1 MDNLK
6 WSDLCLGILYFGGL
20 FLRQHHQIKR
30 NGNDE
35 MTAWIIIF
43 VSFIGPLYDSNGYI
57 TNVAVSD
64 TQVFKSKTSC
74 TYISKLMNGKLS
86 VSNQKGD
93 NFTKLE
99 KKKSLCIS
107 INDWSN
113 ISNDFETYDLN
124 KIDIDLLFN
133 DS

>member
-1 MDNLK
+1 
-6 WSDLCLGILYFGGL
+6 
-20 FLRQHHQIKR
+20 
-30 NGNDE
+30 
-35 MTAWIIIF
+35 
-43 VSFIGPLYDSNGYI
+43 
-57 TNVAVSD
+57 
-64 TQVFKSKTSC
+64 
-74 TYISKLMNGKLS
+74 MNGKLS

>member
-1 MDNLK
+1 
-6 WSDLCLGILYFGGL
+6 
-20 FLRQHHQIKR
+20 
-30 NGNDE
+30 
-35 MTAWIIIF
+35 MTDWVIIF

-57 TNVAVSD
+57 TSVAMSD

-113 ISNDFETYDLN
+113 ISNDPETYDLN
-124 KIDIDLLFN
+124 KINIDLLFN